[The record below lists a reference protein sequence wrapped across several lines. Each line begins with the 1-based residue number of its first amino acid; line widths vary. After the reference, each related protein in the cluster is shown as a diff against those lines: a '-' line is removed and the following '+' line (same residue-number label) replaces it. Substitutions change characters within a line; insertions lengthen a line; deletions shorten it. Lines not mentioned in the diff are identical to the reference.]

1 MNIFQGKRIVLGI
14 TGSIAAYKMISLAS
28 SLTKLGADVD
38 TLLTESAEKLVT
50 PLSFSAVT
58 GRWAKTDRDLWQAQ
72 NHVLHIEMGEQ
83 NDAFLIAPATA
94 TTIAKLA
101 HGIAD
106 NLVTLSALAS
116 RTPILVAPAMDGGMY
131 SNPATQRNLEI
142 LEERGIQILGPAAGH
157 LASGL
162 TGQGRMLEPEEIL
175 GHLRFFIGRNQAL
188 AGLRVMVTAGGTREP
203 IDPVREI
210 ANRSSGKQGFAL
222 AQAAVDQGAEVV
234 LISGP
239 AGLPTPVGVERIDI
253 RTADEMFQAVM
264 DHIQDVDVLIMA
276 AAVADYRPT
285 VPKSTKIKKGQ
296 SELTEIPLTRTPDIL
311 KEVLEWKRKKNHDR
325 IIVVGFAAE
334 TEKMIENA
342 KNKLKQKD
350 LDLIVANDI
359 SLPTAGF
366 EVNTNQVVFLKEEQ
380 EPIGLPLMSKENV
393 AEKVVE
399 EVIEIISERL

>member
-58 GRWAKTDRDLWQAQ
+58 GRGAKIDRDLWQAQ

-83 NDAFLIAPATA
+83 NDGFLIAPATA

-131 SNPATQRNLEI
+131 NNPATQNNLEI

-175 GHLRFFIGRNQAL
+175 GHLRKFLGRTGKLKGQKL
-188 AGLRVMVTAGGTREP
+188 MVTAGGTREE
-203 IDPVREI
+203 IDPVRMI
-210 ANRSSGKQGFAL
+210 TNRSSGKQGYAL
-222 AQAAVDQGAEVV
+222 AQAAVDLGADVV
-234 LISGP
+234 LISTMNQ
-239 AGLPTPVGVERIDI
+239 LPIPVGVDFISVSSAHDMQEAVKKNLGGVDI
-253 RTADEMFQAVM
+253 LV
-264 DHIQDVDVLIMA
+264 MA
-276 AAVADYRPT
+276 AAVADYKPE
-285 VPKSTKIKKGQ
+285 VFSTEKIKKNNKK
-296 SELTEIPLTRTPDIL
+296 SINLHLIRTPDIL
-311 KEVLEWKRKKNHDR
+311 KSIAEMRKKGQTDLKL
-325 IIVVGFAAE
+325 VVGFAAE
-334 TEKMIENA
+334 SEDLIENA
-342 KNKLKQKD
+342 QVKMQIKD

-359 SLPTAGF
+359 TRKDAGF
-366 EVNTNQVVFLKEEQ
+366 EVDTNQVKLIWKN
-380 EPIGLPLMSKENV
+380 GKSKSYPQQTKYDV
-393 AEKVVE
+393 AELILNE
-399 EVIEIISERL
+399 TADLL